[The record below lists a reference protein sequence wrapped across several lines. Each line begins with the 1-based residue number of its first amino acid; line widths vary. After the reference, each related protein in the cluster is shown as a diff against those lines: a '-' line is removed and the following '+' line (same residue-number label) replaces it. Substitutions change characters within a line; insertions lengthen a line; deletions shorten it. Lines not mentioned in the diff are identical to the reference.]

1 MLTTTILLFEIGGGL
16 LYNCRWSQIAT
27 QLPGRTDNEIK
38 NFWNSCIKKKLR
50 NIGIDP
56 NTHKLMNNT
65 TTTVESTML
74 LQQQQESSTSGS
86 GMHSIIT
93 PHKLDH
99 HFMQLASSNSVP
111 PLIPAGTDHRH
122 GGASTGFVRFNC
134 GSNTHPAAAAAAASS
149 SFRSSHNLQLP
160 SSYNVHEDVMYN
172 PTRVTGNSSHHHHH
186 HQQQQPGAVIP
197 LANRKFLDFRSSAT
211 TAEAAAANCNINAG
225 VYQDQ
230 IQHQQQPGSP
240 LSTDNFLE
248 RLMMRGKHITQLG
261 SNMHQQLHH
270 HHHQLPPA
278 AGDHHQSNNS
288 GQQQFES
295 SENVI
300 KPEPSTMV
308 PAAFNPAF
316 WLLQAAAAA
325 AAAAGH
331 GGAAAAI
338 ATPPQPP
345 RTGSESAHEISH
357 EQRFTNFSQQLPEI
371 EMRLGIFTPGSGRSE
386 EQTNFYPASNF
397 GSSSHHHVQQD
408 RGDLSSITANL
419 HNAEELLEQAAAG
432 RQQASAASSAVNMD
446 LEYQHPPFHHP
457 SDIHHH
463 QLPLGGAHGHHRS
476 QPYNLQ
482 SWDHHH
488 QQQHNQQSC
497 CAASSTSTS
506 NTSSTEISNPPG
518 NNCSSTSTTTSTGL
532 VMFIDSTSNLG
543 SGHLWGAT
551 AHQKHH
557 NIHHQEDSSIPADTQ
572 ISDHSGGFNSSP
584 EDSEGDDTVMKWC
597 DLVPSA
603 SDQVHPHPH
612 PHHDHE
618 QPGEGYHRRLQ
629 CRELQVNSC
638 SAHNSSHQIQS
649 LGNMAPMNW
658 QVQVQG
664 VSTGGGQADQMYVD
678 HREDHSETPCMSPEL
693 QRMAAVLDQI

>member
-1 MLTTTILLFEIGGGL
+1 MFEIGGL
-16 LYNCRWSQIAT
+16 LYCRWSQIAT

-65 TTTVESTML
+65 TTIDSTML
-74 LQQQQESSTSGS
+74 LQQQQQESSTSGS
-86 GMHSIIT
+86 GMNSIIT

-111 PLIPAGTDHRH
+111 PLITAGDHRH
-122 GGASTGFVRFNC
+122 GAPTGFVRFNC
-134 GSNTHPAAAAAAASS
+134 GSNTHPAAAAAASS

-160 SSYNVHEDVMYN
+160 SSYNMHEDVMYN
-172 PTRVTGNSSHHHHH
+172 PTRVAGNSSHHHH
-186 HQQQQPGAVIP
+186 QQQPGAVIP

-211 TAEAAAANCNINAG
+211 TAEAAANCNINAG
-225 VYQDQ
+225 GYQDQ
-230 IQHQQQPGSP
+230 IQHQQPGSP

-261 SNMHQQLHH
+261 SNMHQQLQ
-270 HHHQLPPA
+270 HHQLPPA
-278 AGDHHQSNNS
+278 AGDHRSNS
-288 GQQQFES
+288 GQQFES

-331 GGAAAAI
+331 GGVAAI
-338 ATPPQPP
+338 ATPPPP
-345 RTGSESAHEISH
+345 PAGSESAHETH
-357 EQRFTNFSQQLPEI
+357 GQRFNNFSQQLPEI
-371 EMRLGIFTPGSGRSE
+371 EMRLGIFAPGSGRSAAASHE

-397 GSSSHHHVQQD
+397 GSSSHHVQQD
-408 RGDLSSITANL
+408 RGDLSSITANF

-432 RQQASAASSAVNMD
+432 RQQASATSSAVNMD
-446 LEYQHPPFHHP
+446 LEYQHPSFHHP
-457 SDIHHH
+457 SGIHH
-463 QLPLGGAHGHHRS
+463 QLPLGAHGHRS
-476 QPYNLQ
+476 QAYTLQ
-482 SWDHHH
+482 SWDHHQQHH
-488 QQQHNQQSC
+488 QQS

-543 SGHLWGAT
+543 GHLWGAT
-551 AHQKHH
+551 GPTNSAHQKHQ
-557 NIHHQEDSSIPADTQ
+557 NIHPEDSIPADTQ

-603 SDQVHPHPH
+603 NDQVHPHLH
-612 PHHDHE
+612 PHHHHE
-618 QPGEGYHRRLQ
+618 QQQQQGEDYHRRLQ
-629 CRELQVNSC
+629 CRESQVNSC
-638 SAHNSSHQIQS
+638 THNSSHQIQN
-649 LGNMAPMNW
+649 LGNMTPMNW

-664 VSTGGGQADQMYVD
+664 VTTGAQADQMYVD